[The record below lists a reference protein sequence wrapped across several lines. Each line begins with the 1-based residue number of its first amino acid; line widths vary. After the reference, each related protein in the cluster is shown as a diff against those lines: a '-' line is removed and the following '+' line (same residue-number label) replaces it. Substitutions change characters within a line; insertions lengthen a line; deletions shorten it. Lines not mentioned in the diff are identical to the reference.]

1 MKITRVPTS
10 PDLQILQKVR
20 SENNICPFCGE
31 SRKSYSIDNGIS
43 GGDIVHK
50 KLVSAETNQ
59 PWYKCMF
66 SGQKAKVMWYL
77 KFTCRSCGAKWE
89 SDEYPMPDY
98 EVKKSK

>member
-1 MKITRVPTS
+1 MKITRVQTS

-66 SGQKAKVMWYL
+66 SGQKAKVLWYL
-77 KFTCRSCGAKWE
+77 KLHADHVVQNGSQMNIRCRITK
-89 SDEYPMPDY
+89 
-98 EVKKSK
+98 